1 MRFVFDTNVYL
12 SGILFNGVA
21 RKAIEY
27 LIEGKANIYI
37 SKNIIEEIEKVLL
50 SPKFNVGIEK
60 AQFIIKEIES
70 IAYTIEPKNE
80 IRNICRDNK
89 DHIILECA
97 IESMSEYIVTGDK
110 DLLVIKDY
118 EGIKIITI
126 KEFIEL
132 FI

>member
-1 MRFVFDTNVYL
+1 MKFVFDTNVYL

-37 SKNIIEEIEKVLL
+37 SKNILEEIEKVLL
-50 SPKFNVGIEK
+50 SPKFRIGIEK
-60 AQFIIKEIES
+60 TQFILKEIES
-70 IAYTIEPKNE
+70 ITYTVEPKNE
-80 IRNICRDNK
+80 IRNICRDSK

-110 DLLVIKDY
+110 DLLVLKEY

-126 KEFIEL
+126 KEYLEIFI
-132 FI
+132 